1 VSATK
6 PAPPIDLAGR
16 LALPPIEDTVALA
29 TWTAACWTNLIV
41 VDPTGMDLG

>member
-1 VSATK
+1 MSATK
-6 PAPPIDLAGR
+6 AEPPIDLAGR
-16 LALPPIEDTVALA
+16 LALPPIEATVALA

>member
-1 VSATK
+1 MSATE
-6 PAPPIDLAGR
+6 PELPIDLAGLR
-16 LALPPIEDTVALA
+16 ALPPIEATVALA